1 MDNSRDDLP
10 IDFTTSKAGFEK
22 PAAKKRK
29 PSSPPSG
36 DLAGKYPV
44 LKAALSRQ
52 ISCYD
57 VEDDD
62 TTIDIPPEMVN
73 SNEDLG
79 GATHEVRNGMSG
91 AVKSFTSRPK
101 SNLKKVSPVNAVRSP
116 TPVNVVRSPTPV
128 NRDTSD
134 SDSSPIF
141 RRRPVSKATID
152 QVLDKISAKNTKKDQ
167 ETQCERRPYF
177 QADLYPA
184 FQAPLAPAIS
194 RPRATS
200 TPNRPQCIRSPS
212 PALVDHDPK
221 TDGIGLFIG
230 KYLLFFSSLWYILC
244 SASSICHSTHFCLNQ

>member
-10 IDFTTSKAGFEK
+10 IDFSTNKGGLEK
-22 PAAKKRK
+22 PSAKKRK
-29 PSSPPSG
+29 PLSPLSG
-36 DLAGKYPV
+36 DQAGKYPM
-44 LKAALSRQ
+44 LKAALTRQ
-52 ISCYD
+52 ISCYN

-62 TTIDIPPEMVN
+62 TTIDIPPEMVI
-73 SNEDLG
+73 SNDDLG
-79 GATHEVRNGMSG
+79 GAGHEDRNGMSG
-91 AVKSFTSRPK
+91 TVKTFTSRPK
-101 SNLKKVSPVNAVRSP
+101 PNLRKVSPVNGVRPP
-116 TPVNVVRSPTPV
+116 TPVNDVRSPTPV

-141 RRRPVSKATID
+141 RRRPVSKSTID
-152 QVLDKISAKNTKKDQ
+152 QVLDKISSRNTKKDQ

-177 QADLYPA
+177 QADLYPS

-212 PALVDHDPK
+212 PAVVDHDPK

-230 KYLLFFSSLWYILC
+230 KY
-244 SASSICHSTHFCLNQ
+244 